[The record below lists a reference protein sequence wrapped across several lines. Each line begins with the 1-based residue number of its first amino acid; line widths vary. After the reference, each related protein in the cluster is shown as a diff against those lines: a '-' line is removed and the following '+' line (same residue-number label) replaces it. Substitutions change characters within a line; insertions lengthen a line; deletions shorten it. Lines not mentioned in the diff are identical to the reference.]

1 MKPIF
6 IRMTML
12 MSVGLALVPAL
23 GLAAGKTAKGILPQ
37 ATAVAKKWNADAVL
51 TAASALDAKP
61 DGTAPAWSLSFYSA
75 KAKKSY
81 IVNNRDGRSAG
92 LEVLAYGTDP
102 VGEFIDSD
110 KAMTSA
116 KKNGMKAKKQ
126 VPMAVRVLGSGK
138 EAHSYWTVGTAL
150 GPGEVA
156 VVIDA
161 KTGALFTK
169 HEGQLFLSRSF
180 RPAEPR

>member
-12 MSVGLALVPAL
+12 MSVAFALGPTL

-51 TAASALDAKP
+51 TAASTLDAKP
-61 DGTAPAWSLSFYSA
+61 DGTAQAWSLSFYSSN
-75 KAKKSY
+75 AKKSY
-81 IVNNRDGRSAG
+81 IVDIRGGKSGG
-92 LEVLAYGTDP
+92 LEVPAYGTDP

-116 KKNGMKAKKQ
+116 KKNGMKTKKQ
-126 VPMAVRVLGSGK
+126 VPMAVRVSGSGK
-138 EAHSYWTVGTAL
+138 EAHSYWTVGTAF

-156 VVIDA
+156 VVLDA

-169 HEGQLFLSRSF
+169 HEGQ
-180 RPAEPR
+180 